1 MVPWSNPRKSGQMET
16 RGDRQPLQC
25 DIQVQKNGPKSKIE
39 PIFRYSDPTLC
50 EAALNAAE
58 NKIFE
63 FIFQFPID
71 LCTQIL
77 ITLPQEGV
85 ILDYLD
91 SRYVRD
97 FLKILKK
104 SSDNL
109 DLSRWKP
116 KDTWSLL
123 KKIGGIWFD
132 TIYPR
137 FFSFSFFRFWDRD
150 FSKNENLK
158 IWILTVLALSD
169 QFFE

>member
-1 MVPWSNPRKSGQMET
+1 MAELFSSQNRSGVLQGNLSLFLCHAAPLVTFRGLRHPFRKFVSWYNPLRSGQAET
-16 RGDRQPLQC
+16 RGDFQPLQHH
-25 DIQVQKNGPKSKIE
+25 IQVQKNQPKSKIE

-50 EAALNAAE
+50 EAGLNAAQ

-63 FIFQFPID
+63 FIFQFSID

-97 FLKILKK
+97 FFKILKK

-109 DLSRWKP
+109 DLSR
-116 KDTWSLL
+116 
-123 KKIGGIWFD
+123 
-132 TIYPR
+132 
-137 FFSFSFFRFWDRD
+137 
-150 FSKNENLK
+150 
-158 IWILTVLALSD
+158 
-169 QFFE
+169 

>member
-1 MVPWSNPRKSGQMET
+1 MET

-85 ILDYLD
+85 ILDYQD
-91 SRYVRD
+91 SGYVRV
-97 FLKILKK
+97 FFKILKK
-104 SSDNL
+104 
-109 DLSRWKP
+109 
-116 KDTWSLL
+116 
-123 KKIGGIWFD
+123 
-132 TIYPR
+132 
-137 FFSFSFFRFWDRD
+137 
-150 FSKNENLK
+150 
-158 IWILTVLALSD
+158 
-169 QFFE
+169 

>member
-1 MVPWSNPRKSGQMET
+1 MET

-25 DIQVQKNGPKSKIE
+25 DIQAQKNGPKSKIE

-97 FLKILKK
+97 FFKILKK

-109 DLSRWKP
+109 DLSR
-116 KDTWSLL
+116 
-123 KKIGGIWFD
+123 
-132 TIYPR
+132 
-137 FFSFSFFRFWDRD
+137 
-150 FSKNENLK
+150 
-158 IWILTVLALSD
+158 
-169 QFFE
+169 